1 MLTYFLF
8 FVLGQPIPLASWL
21 LCSLFF
27 EDLYSLNSH
36 KVHANHGLSCSVLSA
51 HPACDG
57 RKLEPR
63 ECVIGVAHKV
73 RGSHTLLLP
82 EGEECRG
89 QEGMVDTGNPQ
100 CVRCVPQTDEVGVP
114 LSDSIIYR
122 LRFLWFYTHAG
133 YNTHTHTHT
142 HTHTYTHTHTHTH
155 THTNTHTHTHT
166 QIQTYT
172 STQTRKLLYRP
183 THT

>member
-1 MLTYFLF
+1 M
-8 FVLGQPIPLASWL
+8 
-21 LCSLFF
+21 
-27 EDLYSLNSH
+27 
-36 KVHANHGLSCSVLSA
+36 LSA

-89 QEGMVDTGNPQ
+89 QEGMVDTGNLQ

-114 LSDSIIYR
+114 LSDSIIIISPQFPLVPRGGYR
-122 LRFLWFYTHAG
+122 ISERG
-133 YNTHTHTHT
+133 G
-142 HTHTYTHTHTHTH
+142 
-155 THTNTHTHTHT
+155 
-166 QIQTYT
+166 
-172 STQTRKLLYRP
+172 SG
-183 THT
+183 